1 MDGWE
6 GKGEGRG
13 LSWGSVVGWKVGAM
27 EGVDGG
33 WLDRGGGWGLSWG
46 IVVG

>member
-1 MDGWE
+1 M
-6 GKGEGRG
+6 
-13 LSWGSVVGWKVGAM
+13 SVVGWKVGAM